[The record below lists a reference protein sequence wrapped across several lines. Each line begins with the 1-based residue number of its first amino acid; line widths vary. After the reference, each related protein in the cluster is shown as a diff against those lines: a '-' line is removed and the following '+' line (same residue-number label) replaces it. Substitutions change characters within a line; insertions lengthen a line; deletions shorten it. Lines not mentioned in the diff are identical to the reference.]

1 MDDNPDRKPW
11 LDRLLGFMEEK
22 RTPITACPTI
32 SKQPLDLFRLYLL
45 VKERTGYIEVSGI
58 YTIGYSE
65 NESSSAFYFLPTC
78 SLQVTKSKTW
88 KDIAGMLG
96 IGASS
101 SAAYTLRKHYS
112 KFILGFECQYDRGGA
127 DPAQVMQQAEAGTKK
142 KAAKNTSVPSPG
154 KLAVVAAALPVRNV
168 ISML

>member
-1 MDDNPDRKPW
+1 M
-11 LDRLLGFMEEK
+11 
-22 RTPITACPTI
+22 
-32 SKQPLDLFRLYLL
+32 
-45 VKERTGYIEVSGI
+45 
-58 YTIGYSE
+58 
-65 NESSSAFYFLPTC
+65 
-78 SLQVTKSKTW
+78 TKSKTW

-154 KLAVVAAALPVRNV
+154 KSAVVAAQCE
-168 ISML
+168 MLFQCCSFSGWLIEFSRLVPGTRCK